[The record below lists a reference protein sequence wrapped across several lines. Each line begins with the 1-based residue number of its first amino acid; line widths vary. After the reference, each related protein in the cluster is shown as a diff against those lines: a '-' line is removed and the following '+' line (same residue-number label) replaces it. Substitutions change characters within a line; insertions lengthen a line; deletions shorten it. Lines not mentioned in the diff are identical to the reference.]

1 MEKALEYQLFFG
13 IDSIVGGC
21 GVRRRLRIWNVFDL
35 APPLLLA
42 LAGAFFCVGLLSG
55 FLLSAHLDG
64 AVSAEQ
70 VGLLPAAV
78 TRLRLWSA
86 FWSNYRW
93 LLLSGVLALSALGVF
108 LLYPLVLLRGFV
120 LGFSFTTLFVLG
132 NRVTALTHFLLTA
145 LLTCSPLLLL
155 AASGMQRGLSELHR
169 PPSGQSCFWGSAGI
183 VAVLMLSAAV
193 LTVLCCVLQLW
204 FLPGLLGR
212 A

>member
-1 MEKALEYQLFFG
+1 M
-13 IDSIVGGC
+13 
-21 GVRRRLRIWNVFDL
+21 RRRLRIWNVFDL

-42 LAGAFFCVGLLSG
+42 LAGAFFCVGLLAG

-120 LGFSFTTLFVLG
+120 LGFSFTTLFVPG
-132 NRVTALTHFLLTA
+132 SRVTALTHFLLTA
-145 LLTCSPLLLL
+145 LLTWARCCCLPHLGCS
-155 AASGMQRGLSELHR
+155 GDCRNRTGRR
-169 PPSGQSCFWGSAGI
+169 P
-183 VAVLMLSAAV
+183 
-193 LTVLCCVLQLW
+193 
-204 FLPGLLGR
+204 GR
-212 A
+212 AVFGAAPAFWRC

>member
-42 LAGAFFCVGLLSG
+42 LAGAFFCVGLLAG

-120 LGFSFTTLFVLG
+120 LIIPTTF
-132 NRVTALTHFLLTA
+132 
-145 LLTCSPLLLL
+145 LL
-155 AASGMQRGLSELHR
+155 AAVLGITGVWCAFPLTEALCALLALAFWAYAGKQRL
-169 PPSGQSCFWGSAGI
+169 
-183 VAVLMLSAAV
+183 AAV
-193 LTVLCCVLQLW
+193 S
-204 FLPGLLGR
+204 

>member
-1 MEKALEYQLFFG
+1 M
-13 IDSIVGGC
+13 
-21 GVRRRLRIWNVFDL
+21 RRRLRIWNVFDL

-42 LAGAFFCVGLLSG
+42 LAGAFFCVGLLAG

-120 LGFSFTTLFVLG
+120 LGFSFTTLFGARKPGYCADSFPADCSADLRPAAAACRIWDAAGTVG
-132 NRVTALTHFLLTA
+132 TA
-145 LLTCSPLLLL
+145 
-155 AASGMQRGLSELHR
+155 Q
-169 PPSGQSCFWGSAGI
+169 
-183 VAVLMLSAAV
+183 AAV
-193 LTVLCCVLQLW
+193 RAELFLGQRWRFGGADAFCRCADCPVLCASTLVPARPVGACLS
-204 FLPGLLGR
+204 
-212 A
+212 